1 MPALQSN
8 VTAFL
13 TQVKNDLTVGPSL
26 DNNAGILFGAPRNF
40 CSAQDIANVL
50 RLLAAAAGNT
60 SFLAKE
66 ITAIMNGKSDPSSQA
81 YVGQIGGS
89 EYLIV
94 DAFFKL
100 ISYAGG
106 TLPNGKSMFATTAKA
121 GTSTTV
127 IAVDTRGGKI
137 RIDEFRG
144 YVLSVAGVKAVIV
157 SNTADGFITIDRP
170 ITAPSGGE
178 AVLVQHAYDY
188 FGNPAR
194 PKTGAGGGPGD
205 NARLALLI
213 QTAQDAVIA
222 YTASAVTGSA
232 MSGSAH
238 VGGAAATFTVV
249 FSGPTPT
256 GNITVPVVST
266 IPGHATVSPAS
277 LTFTAGNF
285 TTPQTVT
292 VTGVAVDAGVPI
304 TVGPSVST
312 DPHYNGLST
321 SVTAVVVSP

>member
-1 MPALQSN
+1 MSALPAN

-13 TQVKNDLTVGPSL
+13 TQVKTDLTVGPSL
-26 DNNAGILFGAPRNF
+26 DGNLGVLFGAPRNF

-50 RLLAAAAGNT
+50 RLLAAATGNT
-60 SFLAKE
+60 GLLQAE
-66 ITAIMNGKSDPSSQA
+66 ISAIMGGKNPSSQQ
-81 YVGQIGGS
+81 YVGQIGGN

-100 ISYAGG
+100 ISYVGG
-106 TLPNGKSMFATTAKA
+106 TLPNGKSMLATTANA

-127 IAVDTRGGKI
+127 ISVVTRGGKI

-144 YVLSVAGVKAVIV
+144 YILSVSGVKAKIV

-188 FGNPAR
+188 FGNPAM

-222 YTASAVTGSA
+222 YTPTSITLSA

-238 VGGAAATFTVV
+238 VAGAAATFTVV
-249 FSGPTPT
+249 FAGTAPTA
-256 GNITVPVVST
+256 NIVVPVVSS
-266 IPGHATVSPAS
+266 IPGNATVSPAS
-277 LTFTAGNF
+277 LTFTSGNY

-292 VTGVAVDAGVPI
+292 VTAVAVAAATPI
-304 TVGPSVST
+304 NVGPATGDV
-312 DPHYNGLST
+312 HFAGLSGT
-321 SVTAVVVSP
+321 VSAVTVSP